1 MQTIDLT
8 GTTDLGIILL
18 NEKSSYD
25 IVFEKKDNGVPTD
38 FPTANWRCNIY
49 DQTDENSLLMMSAG
63 TGFDVVGN
71 KMTIK
76 RNVMENE
83 LTNGNY
89 GLEIRGDF
97 ADGTNI
103 FPFVGTIKMQKRVTG
118 L

>member
-1 MQTIDLT
+1 MQKIDLT

-25 IVFEKKDNGVPTD
+25 IVLIKEDNGVASD

-49 DQTDENSLLMMSAG
+49 DQTDETSLLMMSAG
-63 TGFDVVGN
+63 NGFDVVGN
-71 KMTIK
+71 TMTIK
-76 RNVMENE
+76 RNVVQNE
-83 LTNGNY
+83 LPNGNY

-97 ADGTNI
+97 VDGTNI
-103 FPFVGTIKMQKRVTG
+103 IPFIAVVKIQKRITG